1 MRRFFFLSFLTLFIA
16 GLSTCG
22 WFAWYVFSPAP
33 GSGEVLIDIP
43 KGAGVRDIKTL
54 LAKKGIIRDDV
65 RFLVL
70 MRLLREIERQN
81 PPKLRAGEFLVPLG
95 LTPLQ
100 AIRFLAQAKPV
111 QHWVT
116 IPEGL
121 TVSQIAAIFAKEGW
135 ADAAVFLRLCQ
146 DRDLI
151 RSLGIEA
158 ASLEG
163 YLFPETY
170 AIVRG
175 ETDERGLISRM
186 TRRFFTVWN
195 SLAKPTDLQL
205 NQHELLT
212 LASIIEKETGSAGE
226 RELIAGV
233 FYNRLRSGMRL
244 QSDPTVIYGIPD
256 FNGNLTKADLRA
268 ATSYNT
274 YVINGLPP
282 GPICNP
288 GQAALEAALRPAEV
302 PYLYFVSKNDGSHQF
317 SRTLKEH
324 NRAVRQ
330 HQRMQ

>member
-1 MRRFFFLSFLTLFIA
+1 MRRFCFLSFLTLFIA
-16 GLSTCG
+16 GLSACG
-22 WFAWYVFSPAP
+22 WLAWYVFSPVA
-33 GSGEVLIDIP
+33 GSGEVLVDIP

-54 LAKKGIIRDDV
+54 LAKKGIIRDDL

-70 MRLLREIERQN
+70 MRLLREIERQY
-81 PPKLRAGEFLVPLG
+81 PPTLRAGEFLVPLG

-100 AIRFLAQAKPV
+100 VIRFLQQAKPV

-121 TVSQIAAIFAKEGW
+121 TMRQIAAIFAKDGW

-146 DRDLI
+146 DHDFI
-151 RSLGIEA
+151 RSLGIKA
-158 ASLEG
+158 DSLEG

-170 AIVRG
+170 SVVRG
-175 ETDERGLISRM
+175 DTNERGLISRM

-195 SLAKPTDLQL
+195 SLAQPANLRL

-233 FYNRLRSGMRL
+233 FYNRLRRGMRL

-256 FNGNLTKADLRA
+256 FNGNLTRADLRA
-268 ATSYNT
+268 ATPYNT
-274 YVINGLPP
+274 YTINGLPP

-324 NRAVRQ
+324 NRAVRRY
-330 HQRMQ
+330 QRQ